1 MHTNSVSSTQ
11 LTRTSWEPLEEPI
24 PEGQWS
30 YAERNTHTGTTQK
43 P

>member
-1 MHTNSVSSTQ
+1 M
-11 LTRTSWEPLEEPI
+11 TSWEPLEESI
-24 PEGQWS
+24 PEGQWV